1 MFIFSTHTH
10 TQADLFMSLVSFY
23 NLVFPFLNVR
33 GTHCYCVQHLSHTNK
48 TEAFSSVNAKHGS
61 KMYFS
66 TNCSKQKKNSH
77 THKRRTRKVNI
88 TNLLQTICKRQA
100 KQTHTH
106 ERIEWHTQTH
116 RAHAHQ
122 GKYCEKQ
129 ASVIHV
135 GEQ

>member
-1 MFIFSTHTH
+1 MSLFVYFSTHTH

-77 THKRRTRKVNI
+77 IHKR
-88 TNLLQTICKRQA
+88 
-100 KQTHTH
+100 
-106 ERIEWHTQTH
+106 ER
-116 RAHAHQ
+116 
-122 GKYCEKQ
+122 EK
-129 ASVIHV
+129 
-135 GEQ
+135 

>member
-1 MFIFSTHTH
+1 MAVKCI
-10 TQADLFMSLVSFY
+10 
-23 NLVFPFLNVR
+23 
-33 GTHCYCVQHLSHTNK
+33 
-48 TEAFSSVNAKHGS
+48 SVH
-61 KMYFS
+61 
-66 TNCSKQKKNSH
+66 SH